1 MVPEEFF
8 LRYAFPCAHVLLET
22 GVINEKRYKELEDCA
37 KTGNFLSRKIIEE
50 SFPAAFRRIKMLSH
64 EIGVKDYWDMKVLRE
79 YWYNYHNIIID
90 KQEGNYSKSPE
101 FFRDFCKVHIAK
113 VKEILP
119 EEFLLVEYDDKK
131 RPVSRVYVPEA
142 KVGDKVRIHHAYA
155 IEMVD

>member
-79 YWYNYHNIIID
+79 
-90 KQEGNYSKSPE
+90 
-101 FFRDFCKVHIAK
+101 
-113 VKEILP
+113 
-119 EEFLLVEYDDKK
+119 EFLLVEYDDKK

>member
-101 FFRDFCKVHIAK
+101 FFRKNFYLLNMTIKKDLFLEYMFLKQK
-113 VKEILP
+113 WEIKL
-119 EEFLLVEYDDKK
+119 EFIMRMQLRWLIKLL
-131 RPVSRVYVPEA
+131 
-142 KVGDKVRIHHAYA
+142 
-155 IEMVD
+155 

>member
-37 KTGNFLSRKIIEE
+37 KTGNFLSRKIIE
-50 SFPAAFRRIKMLSH
+50 
-64 EIGVKDYWDMKVLRE
+64 
-79 YWYNYHNIIID
+79 
-90 KQEGNYSKSPE
+90 E

>member
-37 KTGNFLSRKIIEE
+37 KTGNFLSREVIEN
-50 SFPAAFRRIKMLSH
+50 SFPAAFRRIKILAENMK
-64 EIGVKDYWDMKVLRE
+64 KDYWDIEVMKE
-79 YWYNYHNIIID
+79 YWYNYHNKIID
-90 KQEGNYSKSPE
+90 EGEGNYGLAPE

-113 VKEILP
+113 VKKILP